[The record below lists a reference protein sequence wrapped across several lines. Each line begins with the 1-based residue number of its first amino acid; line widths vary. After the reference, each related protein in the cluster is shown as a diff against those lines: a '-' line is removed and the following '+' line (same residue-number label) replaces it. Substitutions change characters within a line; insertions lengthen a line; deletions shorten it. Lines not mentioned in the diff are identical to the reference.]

1 LPARAQF
8 SPVFTILVTDI
19 SGTGKKDLFL
29 GGNFYGVKPEIGRY
43 DANYGTV
50 MLNKGNRRFEFMPP
64 AASGLFITGEVR
76 DAAMIENKNGKSIII
91 ARNNDA
97 LQLYKKVK

>member
-1 LPARAQF
+1 
-8 SPVFTILVTDI
+8 
-19 SGTGKKDLFL
+19 
-29 GGNFYGVKPEIGRY
+29 
-43 DANYGTV
+43 
-50 MLNKGNRRFEFMPP
+50 MLNKGNRRFEYMPP
-64 AASGLFITGEVR
+64 AASGLFVTGEVR